1 MSSFNEH
8 NYLCHYGVLGMKWGL
23 RRYQNKDGSLTSA
36 GKAHYGVGNTRDLAK
51 THAGLR
57 RRLTSGRVAMRA
69 VNAAA
74 NAGMY
79 GSAAVGAA
87 GGAAAGLA
95 ATGGNLIGM
104 YGGTLAGGAVGFA
117 GAAGINKI
125 ANKRLNKLNNEYRK
139 LLKETNPVKLSEI
152 EIKEGTKF
160 VRTSLKEKE
169 EGNGRLYVGYEK
181 DKLGKAYYST
191 DWVKFLKESTNNP
204 NVEIYANTLKT
215 KVNIKAPNYETR
227 KAAANAVINA
237 NKKLAIELGKSWTE
251 SNVRLMTGDYTT
263 KGLDNALKTPGLT
276 TAQVKDFK
284 NSAKEVIKRVSKEYD
299 AVNNENDFAMLRAT
313 IPTNDKLMNAYIKEL
328 KKQGYGAMYDDNA
341 GTSEAAFIIFDQSNL
356 EQIKSKKVNG

>member
-1 MSSFNEH
+1 MNFNEQSF
-8 NYLCHYGVLGMKWGL
+8 LCHYGILGMKWGI

-57 RRLTSGRVAMRA
+57 RRLASGKVAMNL
-69 VNAAA
+69 VNKASV
-74 NAGMY
+74 AGMY
-79 GSAAVGAA
+79 GVSTAGIAA
-87 GGAAAGLA
+87 GAAAGLA
-95 ATGGNLIGM
+95 TTGGNPVGLTVGSL
-104 YGGTLAGGAVGFA
+104 GGGALGIA
-117 GAAGINKI
+117 GAKAIGYVGQ
-125 ANKRLNKLNNEYRK
+125 KRLNKLNDEYGK
-139 LLKETNPVKLSEI
+139 LLKKTNPVKLSEI
-152 EIKEGTKF
+152 NIKEGTKF

-169 EGNGRLYVGYEK
+169 GGKGRLYVGYEK
-181 DKLGKAYYST
+181 DKLGKKYYST

-215 KVNIKAPNYETR
+215 KVDIKAPNYETR
-227 KAAANAVINA
+227 KAAANAIINA

-251 SNVRLMTGDYTT
+251 SNIRLMTGDYTT

-284 NSAKEVIKRVSKEYD
+284 KSAKEIIKRVSKEYD

-328 KKQGYGAMYDDNA
+328 KKQGYGAMFDDNA